1 MRKLNINSTF
11 YRKKELYS
19 STRLKYRPF
28 VPGDRRVAGSQRKCE
43 FEQGHWKLLNSVS
56 EESKSIKNQALE
68 RTTLQ
73 SPSMSEILHKARLL
87 FPKLVQE

>member
-19 STRLKYRPF
+19 SICLKYRPF
-28 VPGDRRVAGSQRKCE
+28 VPGDRRIAGSQRKFE

-56 EESKSIKNQALE
+56 EESKSIQNQAFGEDDLAE
-68 RTTLQ
+68 SFRVYD
-73 SPSMSEILHKARLL
+73 SPQRQPSV
-87 FPKLVQE
+87 P

>member
-19 STRLKYRPF
+19 SIRLKYRLF
-28 VPGDRRVAGSQRKCE
+28 VPGDRRVAGSQRKGE

-56 EESKSIKNQALE
+56 EESKSIQKSSTGEDDLAE
-68 RTTLQ
+68 
-73 SPSMSEILHKARLL
+73 SFH
-87 FPKLVQE
+87 V